1 MANIKSFPN
10 NQDEYIGAQEVMRW
24 LHGRTSGVFGA
35 DSNAAVAPV
44 PNAMAVTVSDGNGW
58 LANEDGDGIAWWID
72 NEATSGNKLSL
83 NVDMADAVLPRIDRV
98 VVSWQTTDYVA
109 LPEVKILKGVPASN
123 PVAPELTNNNII
135 RQISLAAI
143 NIPAGATAVTA
154 LMITD
159 ERLNPAVCGIV
170 TESVKADTSMM
181 NAQYRAAVEQLENAI
196 AQAWDGE
203 ISDGSITA
211 EKLAPDFIANVS
223 QNYSIF
229 VPSGS
234 WKTIT
239 EAVAAWGTP
248 PAVSQYGLVDFDY
261 KGENSV
267 YAMAIAVPDLK
278 AIDMPIVDVDLA
290 GCATASEA
298 IAYRDAWGCVDRCV
312 ALDNWLVLYA
322 LETKPTNDT
331 RIMLKV
337 VR

>member
-35 DSNAAVAPV
+35 EGNATVAPV
-44 PNAMAVTVSDGNGW
+44 LDAMAVTVSDGNGW
-58 LANEDGDGIAWWID
+58 LSNDNADGIVWWIN
-72 NEATSGNKLSL
+72 NEAENGSKLQL
-83 NVDMADAVLPRIDRV
+83 TVDMADAVLPRIDRV
-98 VVSWQTTDYVA
+98 VVSWATTDYVA

-123 PVAPELTNNNII
+123 PIAPVLTNNNVL
-135 RQISLAAI
+135 RQISLASI
-143 NIPAGATAVTA
+143 NIPAGTTAITS

-170 TESVKADTSMM
+170 TESVKADTSMLY
-181 NAQYRAAVEQLENAI
+181 AQYRNAIANLENAI

-203 ISDGSITA
+203 ISDGSITP
-211 EKLAPDFIANVS
+211 EKLVPNFVANVS
-223 QNYSIF
+223 QNYSVF

-234 WKTIT
+234 WKTIS

-261 KGENSV
+261 IGDDSV

-278 AIDMPIVDVDLA
+278 AIDMPFVDVDLG

-298 IAYRDAWGCVDRCV
+298 IAYRDAWGCIDRCV
-312 ALDNWLVLYA
+312 AKDNWLVLYA

-331 RIMLKV
+331 RLMLKV
-337 VR
+337 VG